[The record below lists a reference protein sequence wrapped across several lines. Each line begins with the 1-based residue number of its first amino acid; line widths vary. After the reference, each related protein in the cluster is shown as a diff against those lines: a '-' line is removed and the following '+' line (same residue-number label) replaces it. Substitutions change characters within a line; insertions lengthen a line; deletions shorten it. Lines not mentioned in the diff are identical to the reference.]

1 MIVTDKRVVEFVE
14 KKIGRR
20 IFPPYTSMGWE
31 RNGEV
36 VAGCVF
42 NCWEPGED
50 IELTVAA
57 ERGAITRGYLRAMGR
72 YVRDQLGCYRAS
84 MTTTQAEVIDICER
98 LGGEVEG
105 RREIAPGKYK
115 YLLGITKDNWKF

>member
-20 IFPPYTSMGWE
+20 IYPPYTSMGWE

-36 VAGCVF
+36 VAGCIF

-72 YVRDQLGCYRAS
+72 YVRDQLG
-84 MTTTQAEVIDICER
+84 
-98 LGGEVEG
+98 GEVEG